1 MPSAHI
7 FTVDKITFDIHLKY
21 MFAGTGAGRAELG
34 KAEQGGALADILSIR
49 AEDYIL
55 FYVAGYGF
63 YGFFKAKLV
72 GPSLVFYEPPVNQ
85 YLHNALGEKILT
97 YRLFIEPNEIGVYKL
112 GVNEWDAIE
121 NPQKI
126 EGQSIFKMQWTWI
139 FKKLKGGRGCTAIPS
154 QEFDLLRKIIVENN
168 TRIEN
173 TRGYG
178 FLDGQI
184 VPLNE
189 ISQYC
194 GKTDASP
201 ILSGNINKIKREEDL
216 RIFFCAEAGKENI
229 VDKILQTKRHGLIIY
244 ISNET
249 KCSFGMKSIDLLFF
263 TDRKKCLLVEL
274 KNSFDF
280 EDSQIEHIILEQI
293 GGYAKWVSS
302 YKTDLTEI
310 VPILVIREPQL
321 YPATRSGRKFKYLSE
336 SDYQTNTISPWY
348 QERITNLS
356 NAAKKLLES
365 NIENLMPLQV
375 YTFKVDGD
383 NILQDFCRL

>member
-7 FTVDKITFDIHLKY
+7 FTVDKVTFNIHLKY
-21 MFAGTGAGRAELG
+21 MFAGTGAGRG
-34 KAEQGGALADILSIR
+34 DIGIAEQKGALADILSIR
-49 AEDYIL
+49 EGDCIL

-72 GPSLVFYEPPVNQ
+72 SPNLVFYEPPMNQ
-85 YLHNALGEKILT
+85 YLHKDLGEKILT
-97 YRLFIEPNEIGVYKL
+97 YRLFIEPNEYGVYKM

-126 EGQSIFKMQWTWI
+126 EDQSIYKIQWTWI

-154 QEFDLLRKIIVENN
+154 QEYDLLRKIIIENN

-173 TRGYG
+173 AHGYG
-178 FLDGQI
+178 FRGGLI
-184 VPLNE
+184 VSSNKTS
-189 ISQYC
+189 IYR
-194 GKTDASP
+194 GKTNISP
-201 ILSGNINKIKREEDL
+201 ILSGNVMKINKEVDL

-229 VDKILQTKRHGLIIY
+229 IDKILQTKKNGSIVY

-249 KCSFGMKSIDLLFF
+249 KCSFGMKSIDLLFL

-274 KNSFDF
+274 KNGFDF
-280 EDSQIEHIILEQI
+280 KVSTILEQI
-293 GGYAKWVSS
+293 GGYAKWISS

-310 VPILVIREPQL
+310 VPILILREPKL
-321 YPATRSGRKFKYLSE
+321 YPSKRGGRKFKYLSE
-336 SDYQTNTISPWY
+336 SDYQMNTLSPWFK
-348 QERITNLS
+348 EKIANLDK
-356 NAAKKLLES
+356 AAKQLLGS

-375 YTFKVDGD
+375 FTFKVNDY
-383 NILQDFCRL
+383 NVLQDFGRLL

>member
-21 MFAGTGAGRAELG
+21 MFAGTGAGRGELG

-49 AEDYIL
+49 EGDSIL

-63 YGFFKAKLV
+63 YGFFKAKLASS
-72 GPSLVFYEPPVNQ
+72 SLVFYEPPINQ
-85 YLHNALGEKILT
+85 YLHNDLGEKILT
-97 YRLFIEPNEIGVYKL
+97 YRLFIEPNEFGVYKM

-121 NPQKI
+121 NPRKI
-126 EGQSIFKMQWTWI
+126 EGQSIYKMQWTWI

-154 QEFDLLRKIIVENN
+154 QEFDLLRKIILENN

-173 TRGYG
+173 ARSYG
-178 FLDGQI
+178 FRDGLI
-184 VPLNE
+184 ASSNE
-189 ISQYC
+189 TYQYR
-194 GKTDASP
+194 GKTDVSP
-201 ILSGNINKIKREEDL
+201 ILSGNVKKIRKEEDL

-229 VDKILQTKRHGLIIY
+229 VDKILQAENHGIITY

-263 TDRKKCLLVEL
+263 TDRKKCLLIEL

-280 EDSQIEHIILEQI
+280 EDSQIERIILEQI

-310 VPILVIREPQL
+310 VPILVLREPQL
-321 YPATRSGRKFKYLSE
+321 YPATRSGRKFKHLSE
-336 SDYQTNTISPWY
+336 SDYQTNAISPWY
-348 QERITNLS
+348 KEKITNLR
-356 NAAKKLLES
+356 NAAQKLAES
-365 NIENLMPLQV
+365 SVDNLMPLQV
-375 YTFKVDGD
+375 YTFKVDD
-383 NILQDFCRL
+383 NNVLQDFCRI